1 MRKVI
6 VVLPVF
12 DEEMALPSLLGKI
25 KDLAGELEERVVV
38 AAVDDGSRD
47 ASPEI
52 IGKFAGEIEVIRVT
66 HAENQGLRRTM
77 YDGYVAAA
85 RMALDD
91 DVIVTMDAD
100 DTQDPKYIQGMIR
113 KLDEG
118 SDVVIASR
126 YQGGSV
132 VRGVPARRRLCSLG
146 ANLLCRAFL
155 RLKNVRDYACG
166 FRAFRGAL
174 LKKCVE
180 RYGND
185 LLEIKGY
192 GFICAVEVLLKAAA
206 CGAVFDEVP
215 FELRY
220 DRRGE
225 GSKMRAGR
233 TALGYL
239 VLVWRSMALKAGGR
253 G

>member
-12 DEEMALPSLLGKI
+12 NEEMALPSLLGKI
-25 KDLAGELEERVVV
+25 KDLAGRLEESVVV
-38 AAVDDGSRD
+38 VAVDDGSRD
-47 ASPEI
+47 ASPRLI
-52 IGKFAGEIEVIRVT
+52 RDFSAGDIEVVPVT
-66 HAENQGLRRTM
+66 HAGNQGLRRTM
-77 YDGYVAAA
+77 YDGYVAAS

-91 DVIVTMDAD
+91 DIIVTMDAD
-100 DTQDPKYIQGMIR
+100 DTQDPKYIRGMIG
-113 KLDEG
+113 KLDGG

-126 YQGGSV
+126 YRRGSV

-155 RLKNVRDYACG
+155 RMKNVRDYACG

-180 RYGND
+180 RYGEN

-239 VLVWRSMALKAGGR
+239 VLVWRSRALKEE
-253 G
+253 